1 MKTLSFRMLLR
12 RSGTAESILAIA
24 LTVAILASI
33 TSVVNHVNSQ
43 AQTMGKLLNV
53 GETFLIL
60 SRSSTSITDSKV
72 DTELARLIRNITNT
86 KYVLTQK
93 VFTASLTTTSNQS
106 TVVVRGVDTQA
117 FLEARN
123 AQINGVSA
131 NDTQANVGEI
141 LARLASINKGD
152 EISIAVDNKTVTV
165 EVAGIVQTFT
175 QSDTE
180 LIVPMSIANLL
191 TEDNDK
197 VSFIEFAI
205 KDGEQ
210 AEIDN
215 LSEHLPANVKI
226 LKTQQTQAFI
236 QEVNNQTVSFLSLWS
251 IAVYAIVTAASYVV
265 ASRLT
270 IESSYEVTML
280 KALGAK
286 PTIPF
291 KLILSFTLVIAS
303 LGCVLGLAIG
313 LSGAQIIS
321 TATRWM
327 WKNIQITP
335 TLEIQQTT
343 QIILFTLAS
352 SILGSI
358 YPALKATRKTYAE
371 LPL

>member
-12 RSGTAESILAIA
+12 KRGTVESILAIA

-33 TSVVNHVNSQ
+33 TSVVNYVNSQ
-43 AQTMGKLLNV
+43 AETMGKLLNV

-60 SRSSTSITDSKV
+60 SKNSTSITDSKV
-72 DTELARLIRNITNT
+72 DTELTSLIRNTTNT
-86 KYVLTQK
+86 EYVLPQK
-93 VFTASLTTTSNQS
+93 VFRASLITTSNRS
-106 TVVVRGVDTQA
+106 TVLVRGVGTQA

-131 NDTQANVGEI
+131 NETQANVGEI

-152 EISIAVDNKTVTV
+152 EINIAVDNKMVTV

-180 LIVPMSIANLL
+180 LIVPMSVANLL
-191 TEDNDK
+191 TEDNSN

-210 AEIDN
+210 AEIDS
-215 LSEHLPANVKI
+215 LSKHLPANVKI
-226 LKTQQTQAFI
+226 VRTQQTQAFI
-236 QEVNNQTVSFLSLWS
+236 QDVNNQTISFLNLWS
-251 IAVYAIVTAASYVV
+251 ITVYTIVTAASYIV

-270 IESSYEVTML
+270 VESSYELTML

-286 PTIPF
+286 PTLPF
-291 KLILSFTLVIAS
+291 KLILAFTLVIAS
-303 LGCVLGLAIG
+303 LGSVLGLAIG

-321 TATRWM
+321 TATQWI
-327 WKNIQITP
+327 WKNIQIAP
-335 TLEIQQTT
+335 TLEMQQTA
-343 QIILFTLAS
+343 QIILFTLVS

-358 YPALKATRKTYAE
+358 YPALKATRKAYAE